1 MDAAPRSARGR
12 SPAEARARRPPRP
25 EAALPATHPAVRWA
39 AAQPAGTLPAR
50 RRHGPPNPIARSLW
64 AHLDEG
70 FRPDIE
76 GLRALAVVAVVLFH
90 ARLLGVHGGFVGVD
104 VFFVV
109 SGYLITRLILGE
121 MVRTGR
127 LSLAGFWARRA
138 RRLLAASALVVAA
151 TALGSHLLLPPLT
164 QRAVVTD
171 VVGAATFT
179 VNFVFASRLGSYFGA
194 QLGRST
200 PSPLLHFWSLAVEE
214 QFYLCWPPLLVL
226 LARRPRQYRR
236 LLLAVIATVAVAG
249 FVLAAWMTPRS
260 PTWAFFLLPTRMGE
274 LLAGALLA
282 VLGTQLRRIPAA
294 VRAAAAWAGLAV
306 IVAVCF
312 RFDETTPWPGTA
324 VLVPVLATMAVIAG
338 RTHRVPCS
346 AGRFLGVGAL
356 QWIGRRS
363 YAIYLWHWP
372 VLVLAEAQRGP
383 LGVVQRLACIAVA
396 VGLATLSWRFLENPV
411 HHSRWLAT
419 APARGLAFGAAM
431 VLVMLS
437 AGWALARSIPELDGG
452 TVAAA
457 PVLRAAPMTEVAAQ
471 PASPPPTAPAATTP
485 TVASAAPAAS
495 PPTTAAPLV
504 LPDAPTGEL
513 ATLVASM
520 QQALATAANPA
531 PVPSNLRP
539 SLGAARSRAL
549 PYTKGCVNVG
559 RNPRLQ
565 PCDFGTPG
573 APKTIL
579 LYGDSHAVQWFEPL
593 NAIALQ
599 RGYRLVVL
607 AKGGCPMTD
616 VPVRTPVLRATCPP
630 YRDGVIA
637 WIEEN
642 RPDVVVVSQ
651 SYTQYPDDAAA
662 WAAGADRTLAR
673 LAAVAPHLAVIG
685 DNPSSR
691 VDPPA
696 CLSGHMGDASACATS
711 RADAARPDRVS
722 GEFAAAR
729 AHGATFV
736 DTTDWFCT
744 ATTCPV
750 VIGDLLVLRDDTHLT
765 PPMAEFLT
773 PLVEAAL
780 APVFTGG

>member
-12 SPAEARARRPPRP
+12 SPADARARRAARP
-25 EAALPATHPAVRWA
+25 DVVLPATHPAVRWA
-39 AAQPAGTLPAR
+39 AAQPAGTVPTH
-50 RRHGPPNPIARSLW
+50 RRHSPPNPIARSLG

-121 MVRTGR
+121 MVRNGR

-138 RRLLAASALVVAA
+138 RRLLAASALVVVA
-151 TALGSHLLLPPLT
+151 TALGSHLFLAPLT
-164 QRAVVTD
+164 QPAVVTD

-179 VNFVFASRLGSYFGA
+179 VNLVFASRLGSYFGA

-214 QFYLCWPPLLVL
+214 QFYLCWPPLLVV

-236 LLLAVIATVAVAG
+236 LLLAVIATLGVSSFA
-249 FVLAAWMTPRS
+249 LAAWMTPRS

-282 VLGTQLRRIPAA
+282 VLGTQLRRIPAV

-306 IVAVCF
+306 VVAVCF
-312 RFDETTPWPGTA
+312 RVDETTPWPGTA

-338 RTHRVPCS
+338 RTSRVPWS

-356 QWIGRRS
+356 QWIGRHS

-372 VLVLAEAQRGP
+372 ILVLAEAQRGP
-383 LGVVQRLACIAVA
+383 LGVVQRLACIVVA
-396 VGLATLSWRFLENPV
+396 VGLATLSLRFLEDPV
-411 HHSRWLAT
+411 RHSRWLAGE
-419 APARGLAFGAAM
+419 PARGLAFGAAM
-431 VLVMLS
+431 VLVMLA

-452 TVAAA
+452 AVAAA
-457 PVLRAAPMTEVAAQ
+457 PVLRATPVAEVAASQ
-471 PASPPPTAPAATTP
+471 PSTVPAAIPT
-485 TVASAAPAAS
+485 TVARAAPSTS
-495 PPTTAAPLV
+495 PPTTAAALV

-513 ATLVASM
+513 ATLLASM
-520 QQALATAANPA
+520 QQALVTAASPA

-539 SLGAARSRAL
+539 SLGAARNRAL

-565 PCDFGTPG
+565 ACEFGTPA

-607 AKGGCPMTD
+607 AKGGCPVTD
-616 VPVRTPVLRATCPP
+616 VAVRTPVLRATCPP
-630 YRDGVIA
+630 YRDSVIA
-637 WIEEN
+637 WIEKN
-642 RPDVVVVSQ
+642 HPDVVVVSE
-651 SYTQYPDDAAA
+651 SYTQYPDDAPA
-662 WAAGADRTLAR
+662 WAAGADKTLAR

-744 ATTCPV
+744 PTTCPV
-750 VIGDLLVLRDDTHLT
+750 VVGDLLVLRDDTHLT

-773 PLVEAAL
+773 PLVDAAL
-780 APVFTGG
+780 APVFTPG